1 MVLPNLS
8 GLRIVAQRAP
18 GGPRDRRRALRT
30 GSALTTTTSGSDFVF
45 QVKKVA
51 QPQGAQAVRAVIA
64 RVLGSQFAKRVQF
77 WFEEGVKLEADGT
90 TVTFKLGLDT
100 PVMRKIT
107 MSEEFL
113 NACIAYFAKP
123 VLSGHMVALTDP
135 LMARAWASE
144 KDDAIRM
151 FYNDFPSMDIADA
164 GLRCMC
170 ATDAKN
176 FKTPLVGAPPRE
188 YVQEFLCQ
196 PWYFREFMGAF
207 ELLSKMWD
215 SGEILRKSFRE
226 LATISWEALGWAVD
240 PHQHSGNLG
249 GFMLSNAYQ
258 PTEED
263 LRLFQARFAYRDMSM
278 VYVDGT
284 TGYWALWNEFKKAG
298 AEVPPMTDFGVER
311 KKGWAWAVYIRRTW
325 TERDA
330 LLAKLETMWDAY
342 KKSGSLVDLVDLI
355 QQFNGNHYFRDG
367 NGRFSMLLIQLHMRA
382 TQKQLVYFWDHN
394 PNGPCLAKYVHM
406 LQTAPRIPKVLTP
419 KRLFDREAI
428 RNAFGD
434 ALDFHCDG
442 FVHDWMPYLDSDMS
456 DSDTEP
462 VYRSL
467 PKRARSSS
475 DVLDREHEAQQQRT
489 AAVFVL

>member
-1 MVLPNLS
+1 MVLPDLS
-8 GLRIVAQRAP
+8 GLRIVVQRAP
-18 GGPRDRRRALRT
+18 GGPRDRQRALRT
-30 GSALTTTTSGSDFVF
+30 GGAFAMSGGDFVF

-51 QPQGAQAVRAVIA
+51 QPQGANAVKAVIE
-64 RVLGSQFAKRVQF
+64 RVLGSMLTRRIQFF
-77 WFEEGVKLEADGT
+77 MDEGVKLEADGT
-90 TVTFKLGLDT
+90 TVTFKIGLDT

-107 MSEEFL
+107 LSEEFL
-113 NACIAYFAKP
+113 NACIAYFEKP
-123 VLSGHMVALTDP
+123 ILNGQMKALTDP
-135 LMARAWASE
+135 LMARAWTSE
-144 KDDAIRM
+144 KDDAIRL
-151 FYNDFPSMDIADA
+151 FYDFPSMDIADA

-226 LATISWEALGWAVD
+226 LATISWEALGWGVD
-240 PHQHSGNLG
+240 PIANSGNLG

-263 LRLFQARFAYRDMSM
+263 LRLFKARFAYREMSM
-278 VYVDGT
+278 VYVDGAA
-284 TGYWALWNEFKKAG
+284 GYWALWLEFKKQG
-298 AEVPPMTDFGVER
+298 SQIPPMTDFGVER
-311 KKGWAWAVYIRRTW
+311 KKGSAWAIYIRRTW
-325 TERDA
+325 QERDA
-330 LLAKLETMWDAY
+330 LLLKLETMWNVY

-382 TQKQLVYFWDHN
+382 TQKQLIYFWDHN

-406 LQTAPRIPKVLTP
+406 LQTAPRIPKVVAP
-419 KRLFDREAI
+419 DQFFDREAI
-428 RNAFGD
+428 KNAFGD
-434 ALDFHCDG
+434 ALDYHCDG

-456 DSDTEP
+456 ESEMEP
-462 VYRSL
+462 VYRTL
-467 PKRARSSS
+467 VKRARSSS
-475 DVLDREHEAQQQRT
+475 DVLERERPAQVAR
-489 AAVFVL
+489 